1 MTDKLKTFHSN
12 REKTRNES
20 TKPLTITL
28 QPQYRK
34 LVESSLLRWYIFLAD
49 NLLEQM
55 LVILFKKKNTKDG
68 CSSNC
73 QVYFHIL
80 PHSLF
85 ISTATDQ
92 PKEFPRKMLWLMIAS
107 L

>member
-1 MTDKLKTFHSN
+1 MTDKLKTLHSN

-55 LVILFKKKNTKDG
+55 LVILF
-68 CSSNC
+68 
-73 QVYFHIL
+73 
-80 PHSLF
+80 
-85 ISTATDQ
+85 
-92 PKEFPRKMLWLMIAS
+92 
-107 L
+107 